1 MLYRI
6 LKIIMRIGIH
16 LYYSEI
22 KVRNEKYLEH
32 SGPMII
38 IANHPNTLV
47 DALLIGIISP
57 RPIYYMT
64 KATFFNNKWK
74 MRILRSLNMI
84 PINRATEAKTR
95 GVDNSSSFEECFRL
109 LSEGKTLVIF
119 PEGNSQMELLLR
131 QLKSGTAR
139 ISLEAE
145 LRNNGKLNLKVVPV
159 GLMYTQGEKFRSS
172 IMVNCGEGI
181 GVTHHL
187 EEFKENQ
194 ASAARKLTEEF
205 RKLLEGVLVTT
216 QNKEQEALITSLSEA
231 LQSRYLHNAENVE
244 SEIELIKKIRDRIEK
259 LSLDN
264 PGKIEQI
271 QYLLWNLNWKTE
283 KMEIKND
290 FLDRGL
296 RSGMFI
302 RQIITSFIGLIV
314 GFPLFLF
321 GLIHNGIPYRLTDL
335 IILRLIRPSK
345 EFYAPLAILLSL
357 ILYPLNYVLFGFLV
371 YKLFHPELWM
381 MIVYCVLMPVSGLFA
396 YSFARYMKH
405 ISYKLNYIFLLMNNK
420 DLILEMKEQRQQLFQ
435 LIFEE

>member
-6 LKIIMRIGIH
+6 LKILMRIGIN

-22 KVRNEKYLEH
+22 KVRNEKYLDH
-32 SGPMII
+32 PGPMII

-64 KATFFNNKWK
+64 KATFFNSKWK
-74 MRILRSLNMI
+74 MKILRSLNMI
-84 PINRATEAKTR
+84 PVNRSTEAKTE
-95 GVDNSSSFEECFRL
+95 GVNNASTFEECYRL

-139 ISLEAE
+139 IALETE
-145 LRNNGKLNLKVVPV
+145 LRNDGQLNLKVVPV

-172 IMVNCGEGI
+172 IMVNFGEGI

-194 ASAARKLTEEF
+194 ASAARKLTDEF
-205 RKLLEGVLVTT
+205 RKLLEGVLVTA
-216 QNKEQEALITSLSEA
+216 QNKEQEALITALSEA
-231 LQSRYLHNAENVE
+231 LQSRYLPNTSGVE
-244 SEIELIKKIRDRIEK
+244 SEMELVKKIRDRIEK

-264 PGKIEQI
+264 PEKIEQI
-271 QYLLWNLNWKTE
+271 QQLYWNLKWKTE
-283 KMEIKND
+283 KTEIKDD

-302 RQIITSFIGLIV
+302 RQIITSSIGLIV

-321 GLIHNGIPYRLTDL
+321 GLIHNIIPYRLTDM
-335 IILRLIRPSK
+335 IIVRLKTSK
-345 EFYAPLAILLSL
+345 EFYAPLAILISL
-357 ILYPLNYVLFGFLV
+357 ILYPVNYAVFSVLV
-371 YKLFHPELWM
+371 YQLFHPGFWAM
-381 MIVYCVLMPVSGLFA
+381 VAYCFLMPVLGLFA
-396 YSFARYMKH
+396 YSFATYMQH
-405 ISYKLNYIFLLMNNK
+405 ISYKLNYTFLLMNNK
-420 DLILEMKEQRQQLFQ
+420 EAILEMKEQRRQLFK
-435 LIFEE
+435 LIFDA

>member
-1 MLYRI
+1 MLYHI
-6 LKIIMRIGIH
+6 LKILIRLGIN

-22 KVRNEKYLEH
+22 KVRNEQYLEH

-38 IANHPNTLV
+38 IANHPNTLI
-47 DALLIGIISP
+47 DAWLIGIISP
-57 RPIYYMT
+57 KPIYYMT

-84 PINRATEAKTR
+84 PINRATEAKTQ
-95 GVDNSSSFEECFRL
+95 GVNNSSTFEECYRL

-131 QLKSGTAR
+131 QLKSGAAR
-139 ISLEAE
+139 IALETE
-145 LRNNGKLNLKVVPV
+145 LRRQGKLNLKVVPV

-172 IMVNCGEGI
+172 IMVNCGEGMDVI
-181 GVTHHL
+181 HHL

-194 ASAARKLTEEF
+194 SSAARKLTEEF

-216 QNKEQEALITSLSEA
+216 QNKEQEALLNSLSEV
-231 LQSRYLHNAENVE
+231 LQSRYLHNATNVE
-244 SEIELIKKIRDRIEK
+244 SEVELIKKIRDRIET

-264 PGKIEQI
+264 PKKLEQI
-271 QYLLWNLNWKTE
+271 QQLLWNLNWKTE
-283 KMEIKND
+283 KMEIKDD

-302 RQIITSFIGLIV
+302 RQIITSFIGLLI
-314 GFPLFLF
+314 GFPIYLF
-321 GLIHNGIPYRLTDL
+321 GLIHNIIPFQLTDFVIPKL
-335 IILRLIRPSK
+335 TRSK
-345 EFYAPLAILLSL
+345 EFHAPIAILLGL
-357 ILYPLNYVLFGFLV
+357 VLYPLNYALFAVLV
-371 YKLFHPELWM
+371 YKLFSPEIWLM
-381 MIVYCVLMPVSGLFA
+381 VVYCILMPVLGLFA
-396 YSFARYMKH
+396 YSFSKYMKH

-420 DLILEMKEQRQQLFQ
+420 EVVLEMKEQRQQLFR